1 MFKPKIFTCLK
12 SYSKEQFYRDIIAG
26 IIVAIIAIPLSVAL
40 GIASGV
46 GPEQGLITATIGG
59 FLVSLLGGSRV
70 QVAGPT
76 GAFVVIVYGIIEKYG
91 IEGLA
96 IATIMGGIILVLMGI
111 GKLGSLIKF
120 IPYPITTGFTSG
132 IALVIFSTQ
141 IKDFLGLDIKK
152 VPSEFIEKWLVYIE
166 NFSYLNPQA
175 LSLGV
180 LTICILVIVPR
191 INKKI
196 PGALVAIIITTFI
209 ANIFKL
215 DVNTIGLQFG
225 TIKSQG
231 LHLRTMP
238 IDLNTIQMLLM
249 PAVAIALLG
258 GVESLL
264 SAVVADGMIGG
275 NHRSNTELIGQGI
288 ANVFSGLLGG
298 IPVTGAIAR
307 TSANVKL
314 GGRTPVAGIVHALV
328 VFIIMTFFMPLFS
341 YVPMATLAGILI
353 IVAYNMGE
361 WHGFTNLH
369 KYPKSD
375 AFVFLITFLLT
386 VIIDLIVAIEVG
398 MVLASFLFMIRM
410 SRISNTSL
418 VVHSES
424 NWGDELRIPKD
435 KIFKEHVMYYE
446 IEGPFFFGAA
456 DKFIQAIKVI
466 HSMPKVLILSLK
478 GVPTIDATGYYA
490 LEQFCNECL
499 RSNTEPIF
507 LGLNEELESRL
518 SKYGFIES
526 VGEHRF
532 YKDLNEA
539 KEYLKGLEFSKN

>member
-96 IATIMGGIILVLMGI
+96 NATIKGGIILVLMGI

-231 LHLRTMP
+231 LHL
-238 IDLNTIQMLLM
+238 
-249 PAVAIALLG
+249 
-258 GVESLL
+258 
-264 SAVVADGMIGG
+264 
-275 NHRSNTELIGQGI
+275 
-288 ANVFSGLLGG
+288 
-298 IPVTGAIAR
+298 
-307 TSANVKL
+307 
-314 GGRTPVAGIVHALV
+314 
-328 VFIIMTFFMPLFS
+328 
-341 YVPMATLAGILI
+341 
-353 IVAYNMGE
+353 
-361 WHGFTNLH
+361 
-369 KYPKSD
+369 
-375 AFVFLITFLLT
+375 
-386 VIIDLIVAIEVG
+386 
-398 MVLASFLFMIRM
+398 
-410 SRISNTSL
+410 
-418 VVHSES
+418 
-424 NWGDELRIPKD
+424 
-435 KIFKEHVMYYE
+435 
-446 IEGPFFFGAA
+446 
-456 DKFIQAIKVI
+456 
-466 HSMPKVLILSLK
+466 
-478 GVPTIDATGYYA
+478 
-490 LEQFCNECL
+490 
-499 RSNTEPIF
+499 
-507 LGLNEELESRL
+507 
-518 SKYGFIES
+518 
-526 VGEHRF
+526 
-532 YKDLNEA
+532 
-539 KEYLKGLEFSKN
+539 